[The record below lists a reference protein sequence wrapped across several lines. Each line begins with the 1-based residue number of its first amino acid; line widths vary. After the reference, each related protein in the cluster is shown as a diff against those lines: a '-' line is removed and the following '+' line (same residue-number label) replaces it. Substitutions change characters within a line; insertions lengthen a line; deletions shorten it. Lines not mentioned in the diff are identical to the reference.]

1 MFADCPHIAKIMY
14 NYLKNNDRS
23 KPHLAALY
31 LAILTLRPAAPKSSS
46 IPDC

>member
-1 MFADCPHIAKIMY
+1 MFGNCPHLANIMC

-31 LAILTLRPAAPKSSS
+31 LAIIYTDFAIVYFRL
-46 IPDC
+46 